1 MDTNRVDTTVVKRCG
16 QSAKNVKTSDF
27 LIALMRRVLFNQ
39 LTVCIMENE
48 IRENSEPATVSEDA
62 VSYYNTLRMAKPTT
76 HSQSMAE
83 GELRMYVKRQVIET
97 WEKLLYWQSV
107 YLEEVRKGG
116 GTMGHKVGSIRN
128 QQIGL
133 LNLFK
138 RL

>member
-1 MDTNRVDTTVVKRCG
+1 MGTNRVDTTVVKRCG

-27 LIALMRRVLFNQ
+27 RIALMRRVLFNQ

-48 IRENSEPATVSEDA
+48 IRENSEPATVNEDA
-62 VSYYNTLRMAKPTT
+62 VSFYNTLRMVKPTT
-76 HSQSMAE
+76 YSQSQAE
-83 GELRMYVKRQVIET
+83 GELQMFVRRQVIET

-107 YLEEVRKGG
+107 YREEVRKGG

-133 LNLFK
+133 LNLFR

>member
-1 MDTNRVDTTVVKRCG
+1 MGTNRVDTTVVKRCG

-27 LIALMRRVLFNQ
+27 RIALMRRVISNQ
-39 LTVCIMENE
+39 LTFCIMDDE
-48 IRENSEPATVSEDA
+48 IRENPEPETVNEDA
-62 VSYYNTLRMAKPTT
+62 VSFYNTLRIIKPTT

>member
-1 MDTNRVDTTVVKRCG
+1 MGTNRVDTTVVRRCG
-16 QSAKNVKTSDF
+16 QSAKNVKASDF
-27 LIALMRRVLFNQ
+27 RIALMRRVVFNH
-39 LTVCIMENE
+39 LTFCIMENE
-48 IRENSEPATVSEDA
+48 IRENSEPETVNEDA
-62 VSYYNTLRMAKPTT
+62 VSFYNTLRMVKPATS
-76 HSQSMAE
+76 SQSQAE
-83 GELRMYVKRQVIET
+83 GELRMYVKRQVTET